1 METDGTDDEF
11 GMAPG
16 EADALLC
23 INLSSPQSQP
33 AAPIVDLIGQI
44 SLPPP
49 PPPPTPPP
57 RPLPDHGLDH
67 GLQAAIERLGATTLR
82 EFQQEALSAY
92 LCGSDTLILAATGS
106 GKSLCFQAPALLPA
120 AAQKTVFVVSPLI
133 SLMRDQVAG
142 LAQKGVPAV
151 FLGSAQRDTSALD
164 RVLAGGYRVCYVCP
178 ETLIGKVLPRLRAD
192 QVALFAIDECH
203 CVSKWGH
210 DFRPEY
216 LR

>member
-1 METDGTDDEF
+1 METDGTADEF

-16 EADALLC
+16 EAEALLC

-33 AAPIVDLIGQI
+33 AAPIVDLTGQN
-44 SLPPP
+44 PPP
-49 PPPPTPPP
+49 PPPLPPS
-57 RPLPDHGLDH
+57 PLPDH

-82 EFQQEALSAY
+82 EFQQEALAAY
-92 LCGSDTLILAATGS
+92 LRGSDTLILAATGS

-120 AAQKTVFVVSPLI
+120 AARKTVFVVSPLI

-142 LAQKGVPAV
+142 LAQNGVPAV
-151 FLGSAQRDTSALD
+151 FLGSAQRDNSALG